1 MDIISMLFQS
11 VAQIVMS
18 VLLLAMASGWKST
31 HKEFDPDDGL
41 EIYMPLT
48 ALVLMLEFV
57 CTALTFVDVDASHK
71 YHDFAGLQGRGLF
84 TVKMIMYAYFLY
96 CIYDLK
102 KRVRKN
108 QTELV
113 TSLFRLGSAY
123 LLAIPASVVLVH
135 AFDPCDR

>member
-1 MDIISMLFQS
+1 
-11 VAQIVMS
+11 MS

-71 YHDFAGLQGRGLF
+71 YHDYAGL
-84 TVKMIMYAYFLY
+84 
-96 CIYDLK
+96 
-102 KRVRKN
+102 
-108 QTELV
+108 
-113 TSLFRLGSAY
+113 
-123 LLAIPASVVLVH
+123 
-135 AFDPCDR
+135 